1 MAEEPEVSLEEQA
14 EAQLGLFTLDQALTS
29 GMNRNTVYRRVR
41 LGRYTLEHPGVFA
54 FAGLPESWE
63 RSVLSACLAAGK
75 DAVASHRTAARV
87 WGLID
92 DSSDCVEITVPRN
105 VRPRLPKVIVH
116 RLADLHV
123 NQTTVRRRIPVTN
136 PLRTMVDLAAV
147 LPPDKVE
154 DALDAGL
161 RWPSLFSVAAV
172 EATIKQLAGR
182 GRSGAGVLRKVLEER
197 VLGDAVSDSELEK
210 QMGRLLKRAGLPKAV
225 FHYAVYT
232 SAGVFLA
239 EVDFAYPDIK
249 LAIEVDGFGVHGT
262 PRAMAKDFVRQNGLV
277 PYGWRVL
284 RFTWR
289 QVIRQPEMVAAAIL
303 RALEALQ
310 AA

>member
-1 MAEEPEVSLEEQA
+1 MAEEQAAALQERTEVQY
-14 EAQLGLFTLDQALTS
+14 GLFTLEQAITS
-29 GMNRNTVYRRVR
+29 GMNRTTLYRRTR
-41 LGRYTLEHPGVFA
+41 LGRYLVEHPGVFA
-54 FAGLPESWE
+54 LAGLPVSWE
-63 RSVLSACLAAGK
+63 RSVLAACLAAGE
-75 DAVASHRTAARV
+75 DSVASHRSAGRL
-87 WGLID
+87 WNLID
-92 DSSDCVEITVPRN
+92 DSDDIVDITVPRSQG
-105 VRPRLPKVIVH
+105 PRLSRVRVH
-116 RLADLHV
+116 RSRDLV
-123 NQTTVRRRIPVTN
+123 PEQTTVRHRIPVTN

-172 EATIKQLAGR
+172 EATLNELAGP
-182 GRSGAGVLRKVLEER
+182 GRSGTGVLRKVLQER

-210 QMGRLLKRAGLPKAV
+210 RMGRLLRRAGLPAAA
-225 FHYAVYT
+225 FHYAVCT
-232 SAGVFLA
+232 PAGVFLA
-239 EVDFAYPDIK
+239 EVDFAYPETK

-289 QVIRQPEMVAAAIL
+289 QVTRQPEMVAAAI
-303 RALEALQ
+303 RAALDSLQ